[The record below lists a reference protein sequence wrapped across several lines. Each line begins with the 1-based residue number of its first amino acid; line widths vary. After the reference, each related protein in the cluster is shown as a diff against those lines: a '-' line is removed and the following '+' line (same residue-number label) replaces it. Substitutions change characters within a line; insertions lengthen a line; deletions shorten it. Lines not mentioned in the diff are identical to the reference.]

1 MTFWEDKCVVVT
13 GGAGFLGSYV
23 VRKLKERGCKNIF
36 VPKIEEYDLRDRD
49 AIIRMYKDSKPE
61 IMIHLAAV
69 VGGIGANRE
78 NPGKF
83 FYDNAIMGI
92 QLIEYARQFG
102 VKKFVCI
109 GTICAYPKYTPVPF
123 KEEEKELWMSNGSAA
138 LTTSFEWRK
147 RRCRMVRRSLH

>member
-1 MTFWEDKCVVVT
+1 MSLWADKRVVVT

-23 VRKLKERGCKNIF
+23 VKKLKERGCKEIF

-49 AIIRMYKDSKPE
+49 AIIRMYQDSKPD
-61 IMIHLAAV
+61 IVIHLAAV

-109 GTICAYPKYTPVPF
+109 GTICVYPKYTPVP
-123 KEEEKELWMSNGSAA
+123 L
-138 LTTSFEWRK
+138 
-147 RRCRMVRRSLH
+147 